1 MIKKIPWWGWVGAIV
16 AILLLWQSLSGW
28 AYSRKLYGMA
38 LDNLRKDESRVIRD
52 KDEWIKVC
60 ESAILDLKKEVD
72 KIGREKARVQ
82 LEANQSA
89 VEVARL
95 KGRINELQEMLK
107 RIVISNDPDVVIN
120 DLKRYGLRSIRRR

>member
-1 MIKKIPWWGWVGAIV
+1 VIKKIPWWGWVGAIV
-16 AILLLWQSLSGW
+16 AILLSWQSLSGW

>member
-72 KIGREKARVQ
+72 KIEREKARVQ

-107 RIVISNDPDVVIN
+107 RIVISNDLDVVIN

>member
-72 KIGREKARVQ
+72 KIEREKARVQ

>member
-1 MIKKIPWWGWVGAIV
+1 VIKKIPWWGWVGAIV

>member
-1 MIKKIPWWGWVGAIV
+1 VIKKIPWWGWVGAIV

-72 KIGREKARVQ
+72 KIEREKARVQ

-107 RIVISNDPDVVIN
+107 RIVISNDLDVVIN